1 MRNKKGFTL
10 IEMVVAIVV
19 ISILA
24 ALVVPASFRYIKEYQ
39 NEKYIVD
46 ARKIYMEAQM
56 FVVRKRVQYQV
67 KRKGDSIRYESCNW
81 QGERTDQFQDAIEHL
96 FRCEKKVTIYHVD
109 STSMELNDQFQLVE
123 FKVDY
128 DVGDKKF
135 KTVQFD
141 VDGNAQIFDSN

>member
-56 FVVRKRVQYQV
+56 FVVRKRVQYRV
-67 KRKGDSIRYESCNW
+67 VGIRDRIRYESCNW
-81 QGERTDQFQDAIEHL
+81 QGERTDQFQYAIEDL
-96 FRCEKKVTIYHVD
+96 FRCEEKVTIYHVD

-128 DVGDKKF
+128 DVGDKKI

-141 VDGNAQIFDSN
+141 IDGKAQIFGSN